1 MPGVLKL
8 FLTAYPFDL
17 SACMAYP
24 LKIMQHKV
32 YAIEKTK
39 HNKLCIYTF
48 NAMDELDV
56 SPRVYLFL
64 EMF

>member
-1 MPGVLKL
+1 
-8 FLTAYPFDL
+8 
-17 SACMAYP
+17 
-24 LKIMQHKV
+24 MQHKV